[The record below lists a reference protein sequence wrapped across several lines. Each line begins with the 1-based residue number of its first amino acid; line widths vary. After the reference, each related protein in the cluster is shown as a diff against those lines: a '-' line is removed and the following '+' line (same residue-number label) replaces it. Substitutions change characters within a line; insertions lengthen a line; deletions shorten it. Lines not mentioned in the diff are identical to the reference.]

1 MEHIANELRSY
12 FSERGITQQ
21 SIANELHVSKA
32 YINAL
37 FTGRTS
43 IGKSTAR
50 KLSELYG
57 ISESW
62 LLTGEGAIAK
72 YDGNGIPEYD
82 VDFSCGNAVM
92 YTDSTAI
99 VGTLSMSE
107 YANATAIVRAT
118 GNSMHP
124 LISSGDKVIIKE
136 VENWR
141 ENIIYGQIYG
151 IETDGDIRTIK
162 RVRRSSEEGIII
174 LEPINKEEY
183 DSTPIKAA
191 HITRMW
197 LVLGC
202 IKQF

>member
-136 VENWR
+136 VENWA

>member
-43 IGKSTAR
+43 IGKATAR

-136 VENWR
+136 VENWA

>member
-136 VENWR
+136 VDNWA
-141 ENIIYGQIYG
+141 ENIIFGQIYG

-174 LEPINKEEY
+174 LEPINKSEY
-183 DSTPIKAA
+183 DATPIKAS

>member
-82 VDFSCGNAVM
+82 VDFSCRNAVM

-136 VENWR
+136 VENWA
-141 ENIIYGQIYG
+141 ENIIFGQIYG

>member
-136 VENWR
+136 VENWA
-141 ENIIYGQIYG
+141 ENIIFGQIYG

-183 DSTPIKAA
+183 DATPIQPA

>member
-62 LLTGEGAIAK
+62 LLTGEGAISK
-72 YDGNGIPEYD
+72 YDGNGIPGYD

-99 VGTLSMSE
+99 VGTLWMSE
-107 YANATAIVRAT
+107 YENATAIVRAT

-136 VENWR
+136 VENWA
-141 ENIIYGQIYG
+141 ENIIFGQIYG

>member
-62 LLTGEGAIAK
+62 LLTGEGAISK

-82 VDFSCGNAVM
+82 LDFSCGNAVM

-136 VENWR
+136 VENWA
-141 ENIIYGQIYG
+141 ENIIFGQIYG

>member
-1 MEHIANELRSY
+1 MANIGNELRSY
-12 FSERGITQQ
+12 FRDRGVTQQ
-21 SIANELHVSKA
+21 SIANELHVSNA
-32 YINAL
+32 YINAI
-37 FTGRTS
+37 FTGKKS

-57 ISESW
+57 ISQSW
-62 LLTGEGAIAK
+62 LLTGEGSIVNGE
-72 YDGNGIPEYD
+72 GNGIPEYD

-136 VENWR
+136 VENWA
-141 ENIIYGQIYG
+141 ENIIFGQIYG

-183 DSTPIKAA
+183 DATPIQEA

>member
-136 VENWR
+136 VENWA

-174 LEPINKEEY
+174 LEPINKQEY

>member
-124 LISSGDKVIIKE
+124 IISSGDKVIIKE

>member
-43 IGKSTAR
+43 IGKATAR

-136 VENWR
+136 VENWS

-183 DSTPIKAA
+183 DATPIKAA

>member
-1 MEHIANELRSY
+1 MGETIKERTIAFVKSK
-12 FSERGITQQ
+12 GITMKKFEQACGLSSGYVTSMRKGFWQ
-21 SIANELHVSKA
+21 EKLESVLNAFPEL
-32 YINAL
+32 NRDWL
-37 FTGRTS
+37 
-43 IGKSTAR
+43 
-50 KLSELYG
+50 LYG
-57 ISESW
+57 
-62 LLTGEGAIAK
+62 
-72 YDGNGIPEYD
+72 DGMMTNSIHNGIPEYD

-136 VENWR
+136 VENWA
-141 ENIIYGQIYG
+141 ENIIFGQIYG

-183 DSTPIKAA
+183 DSTPIKAS

>member
-62 LLTGEGAIAK
+62 LLTGEGSIAK

-136 VENWR
+136 VENWA

-174 LEPINKEEY
+174 LEPINKEEH
-183 DSTPIKAA
+183 DATPIKAS

>member
-136 VENWR
+136 VENWV

-183 DSTPIKAA
+183 DATPIKAS

>member
-136 VENWR
+136 VDNWA
-141 ENIIYGQIYG
+141 ENIIFGQIYG

>member
-62 LLTGEGAIAK
+62 LLTGEGAISK

-136 VENWR
+136 VENWA
-141 ENIIYGQIYG
+141 ENIIFGQIYG

-183 DSTPIKAA
+183 DATPIKAA

>member
-43 IGKSTAR
+43 IGKATAR

-62 LLTGEGAIAK
+62 LLTGEGAISK

-136 VENWR
+136 VDNWV
-141 ENIIYGQIYG
+141 ENIIFGQIYG

-183 DSTPIKAA
+183 DATPIQAS

>member
-136 VENWR
+136 VENWA
-141 ENIIYGQIYG
+141 ENIIFGQIYG

-183 DSTPIKAA
+183 DATPIKAA

>member
-82 VDFSCGNAVM
+82 VEFSCGNAVM

-136 VENWR
+136 VENWT
-141 ENIIYGQIYG
+141 ENIIFGQIYG

>member
-136 VENWR
+136 VDNWA

>member
-136 VENWR
+136 VDNWA

-183 DSTPIKAA
+183 DATPIQAS

>member
-136 VENWR
+136 VENWV
-141 ENIIYGQIYG
+141 ENIIFGQIYG

-183 DSTPIKAA
+183 DATPIKAS

>member
-136 VENWR
+136 VENWA

-183 DSTPIKAA
+183 DATPIKAS